1 MILFDKVNNDKDY
14 SYWSNLIGTNNDRT
28 KFIIELGCTKPDSVP
43 IKVLLD
49 ENEVDFMTRWD
60 GVKYAYE
67 YAYNKANG
75 KHIVMFT
82 LSKFDE
88 MSKYDYKSKLFSDN
102 VTAVLTIKTT
112 YDLIEYIKIKLQWWH
127 RDYALITEKYYS
139 NRNAKEF
146 VLEYTNNIS
155 DIVDDIFKDEE
166 ESKC

>member
-1 MILFDKVNNDKDY
+1 MILFDKVNNGKDY

-49 ENEVDFMTRWD
+49 EREVDFMTRWGN

-75 KHIVMFT
+75 KHIVTFA
-82 LSKFDE
+82 LYKFNK
-88 MSKYDYKSKLFSDN
+88 MSKYDYKSKLFSDD
-102 VTAVLTIKTT
+102 VTDVLTIKTT
-112 YDLIEYIKIKLQWWH
+112 CDLIEYIKTKLQWWYGE
-127 RDYALITEKYYS
+127 YALITEKDYS

-146 VLEYTNNIS
+146 VLDYTNNIS
-155 DIVDDIFKDEE
+155 DIVDELFKDKE
-166 ESKC
+166 ES